1 MRNGP
6 ISSMMRPSTGSAAR
20 RCSTARPGSKPSA
33 WLSFMGGVAIY
44 PRALDRQHA
53 ALGGDAPLG
62 GKAADLAAGGEHAM
76 ARHYDRERISAERL
90 PDRARRTGCADPP
103 RDVAV
108 GERPAGRNGAGGVT
122 DAPMVLVHLIHV
134 EGDPREIARVAAQ
147 QRGDALDGLLHLGR
161 RRC

>member
-6 ISSMMRPSTGSAAR
+6 ISSMMRPNTGSAAR
-20 RCSTARPGSKPSA
+20 RCSIARLGSKPSA
-33 WLSFMGGVAIY
+33 WSSLMGGIAIY

-108 GERPAGRNGAGGVT
+108 GERPAGRNGAGGVI
-122 DAPMVLVHLIHV
+122 DAAVKFGHAIHV
-134 EGDPREIARVAAQ
+134 ERDGREIARLAAQ
-147 QRGDALDGLLHLGR
+147 QLDDE
-161 RRC
+161 